1 MKQLGNSQS
10 IYSVSGAVFEMDTTL
25 KKQMME
31 EESSPEILSAFHQ
44 VSTVAL
50 SLIQLHQQHR
60 VDNAE

>member
-10 IYSVSGAVFEMDTTL
+10 IYSVSGAVFEIDTTL

-31 EESSPEILSAFHQ
+31 EESSPEILSA
-44 VSTVAL
+44 STVAL